1 MKTRPLLAALLAA
14 SLSLTPL
21 VRADTI
27 ADITKAQIYLGQVQ
41 QTVSK
46 LQQLRAATA
55 GVSAAAPAVP
65 TPVAANAGK
74 FYAPYKADGTLT
86 DWAQKALGA
95 QVGAAIGAK
104 AGEKVG
110 SMAASKIPLAGGF
123 LAMGAKKKGKE
134 LGALA
139 AVGGTDF
146 MKQSSDVSFNSL
158 AELSTYMHLKFA
170 GNADYVKAFA
180 ATLAVYP
187 DLEKTY
193 ENAVKAAY
201 GGK

>member
-1 MKTRPLLAALLAA
+1 MQSRPCLAILFASSLLLAPFARANAL
-14 SLSLTPL
+14 
-21 VRADTI
+21 

-46 LQQLRAATA
+46 IQQLRTATAATTT
-55 GVSAAAPAVP
+55 APALP
-65 TPVAANAGK
+65 APVTGNAGK
-74 FYAPYKADGTLT
+74 FYSPYKADGSLT
-86 DWAQKALGA
+86 EWAQKALGA
-95 QVGAAIGAK
+95 QVGAALGAK

-110 SMAASKIPLAGGF
+110 GMAASKIPLAGGF

-139 AVGGTDF
+139 AVGGPDF
-146 MKQSSDVSFNSL
+146 MKQSSDCSFNSL
-158 AELSTYMHLKFA
+158 PELSTYMHLKFA

-193 ENAVKAAY
+193 ENAVKQAY
-201 GGK
+201 SGR